1 MNIHGNDSK
10 VSFSAQAGL
19 WRTEEKEDGTL
30 RITAYCG
37 TDKDVLVPAQLN
49 GMKVTEIGAQAFWLL
64 DYVTS
69 VAIPDGVTRIGNEA
83 FGLCS
88 NLRSISIS
96 GSVREIGDYAFGLC
110 DQLTQISVADNNAV
124 YSFENGL
131 LLDKKR
137 NSVVVGIKSIVG
149 HLVVP
154 EGTIQIDGFAFC
166 GCEAMTSISLP
177 SSLRSI
183 GKMSFSGCNS
193 LTSLTLPEQLGTIEE
208 SSFSMCENLLS
219 IHIPNSVDYI
229 GPLAFNGCRS
239 LAAVSIPAGVN
250 TWKGSFR
257 AFDDTTSV
265 VVRPSASK

>member
-1 MNIHGNDSK
+1 MSSYINDFK
-10 VSFSAQAGL
+10 VSTPKAETL
-19 WRTEEKEDGTL
+19 WQTETLSDGTL

-37 TDKDVLVPAQLN
+37 TEKVVVVPAHLN
-49 GMKVTEIGAQAFWLL
+49 GMNVTEVGAQAFWLL
-64 DYVTS
+64 DFVTS
-69 VAIPDGVTRIGNEA
+69 VTIPEGVTRIGAEA
-83 FGLCS
+83 FGLCT

-96 GSVREIGDYAFGLC
+96 GSIREIGDYAFGLC
-110 DQLTQISVADNNAV
+110 DQLTQISVAENNTV

-131 LLDKKR
+131 LLDKQRK
-137 NSVVVGIKSIVG
+137 SVVVGIKSIVG
-149 HLVVP
+149 HVVVP
-154 EGTIQIDGFAFC
+154 EGIIQIDGFAFC
-166 GCEAMTSISLP
+166 GCEAITSISLP

-183 GKMSFSGCNS
+183 GNMSFSGCNS
-193 LTSLTLPEQLGTIEE
+193 LTSLKLPERLGTIEE

-265 VVRPSASK
+265 VVRPSTSK